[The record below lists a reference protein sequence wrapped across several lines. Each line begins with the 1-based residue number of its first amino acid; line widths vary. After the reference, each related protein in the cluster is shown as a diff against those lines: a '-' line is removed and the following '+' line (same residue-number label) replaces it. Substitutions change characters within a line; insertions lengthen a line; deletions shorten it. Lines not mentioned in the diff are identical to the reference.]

1 MVTASAICKAS
12 AGLGN
17 FYFLRH
23 NFSHG
28 VFSYSSILVCCLETC
43 FYGHFHHCN
52 ENVSVIFGIRT
63 TAKGFLSDIGPSAR
77 PWRPTWTVTPMCQSI
92 GHVAQCNGPPSGAG
106 NLFGRAFVAS
116 NQAWMTVCPQ
126 DSDGDGYTNGEELG
140 DPSCTFT
147 TGTTPERSTN
157 LSHPGFACSTFD
169 NPFCL
174 VDTTPTPLTFTMTPF
189 PVTVSPDF
197 NDTDAENETTLPP
210 PPFTTPPPPPS
221 TIFASTP
228 PPTAPPTIGECLTG
242 TCYEI
247 QNQYAELVQSF
258 RDAQQVYADSVQDW
272 REVVDVWRS
281 QQESCSGGSM

>member
-1 MVTASAICKAS
+1 MLPSTHVGRGEARQLRTPRMAPLLILLAIVPSSLAFPAFIPLIPNLGAAASDGQSNVPAP
-12 AGLGN
+12 
-17 FYFLRH
+17 F
-23 NFSHG
+23 G
-28 VFSYSSILVCCLETC
+28 VDGV
-43 FYGHFHHCN
+43 
-52 ENVSVIFGIRT
+52 
-63 TAKGFLSDIGPSAR
+63 
-77 PWRPTWTVTPMCQSI
+77 MCQSI

-106 NLFGRAFVAS
+106 NVFGRAFIAS
-116 NQAWMTVCPQ
+116 GGNWTTVCPQ

-140 DPSCTFT
+140 DPSCSFSP
-147 TGTTPERSTN
+147 GATPERSTN

-174 VDTTPTPLTFTMTPF
+174 VDTTATPLTFTMTPF